1 MPSKR
6 IYKQTNS
13 VPGSPM
19 TPMGGGGG
27 QTQIDQTSPTI
38 MKNNTNY
45 IAVQPTP
52 TGGTQQATRIQAS
65 PTQRI
70 LNTTSGQTAQING
83 QQVLLINN
91 EQQQQL
97 QPQQTQRT
105 QVVQRYFKIFG
116 LWENGK
122 PMYTK
127 ITFFL

>member
-105 QVVQRYFKIFG
+105 QVVQRK
-116 LWENGK
+116 
-122 PMYTK
+122 
-127 ITFFL
+127 

>member
-1 MPSKR
+1 
-6 IYKQTNS
+6 
-13 VPGSPM
+13 M

-52 TGGTQQATRIQAS
+52 TGGTQQQATRIQAS

-105 QVVQRYFKIFG
+105 QVVQRK
-116 LWENGK
+116 
-122 PMYTK
+122 
-127 ITFFL
+127 

>member
-19 TPMGGGGG
+19 TPMGGN
-27 QTQIDQTSPTI
+27 QTQIDQSSPI
-38 MKNNTNY
+38 IKNNTNY

-65 PTQRI
+65 PQRI
-70 LNTTSGQTAQING
+70 LNTTGGQTAQING

-105 QVVQRYFKIFG
+105 QVVQRK
-116 LWENGK
+116 
-122 PMYTK
+122 
-127 ITFFL
+127 

>member
-45 IAVQPTP
+45 IAVQPNP

-65 PTQRI
+65 PQRI

-105 QVVQRYFKIFG
+105 QVVQRK
-116 LWENGK
+116 
-122 PMYTK
+122 
-127 ITFFL
+127 

>member
-19 TPMGGGGG
+19 APIGG
-27 QTQIDQTSPTI
+27 QTQIDQTSPI
-38 MKNNTNY
+38 MKNNY

-52 TGGTQQATRIQAS
+52 TGGQQTVQTVGTTRIQAS
-65 PTQRI
+65 PQRI
-70 LNTTSGQTAQING
+70 LNTGGANQIHSNG

-105 QVVQRYFKIFG
+105 QVVQRK
-116 LWENGK
+116 
-122 PMYTK
+122 
-127 ITFFL
+127 